1 MVIMVNTVIMT
12 VVAVSIGKRGNKI
25 EEVSKDQVTE
35 DLDVLLRNLIST
47 FLNVNFT
54 DNNIFQN
61 LMKSIFKTYHP
72 LSAQFNLPVIFL

>member
-61 LMKSIFKTYHP
+61 LMKSIFKT
-72 LSAQFNLPVIFL
+72 

>member
-1 MVIMVNTVIMT
+1 MVNTVIMA
-12 VVAVSIGKRGNKI
+12 VVAVSIGKRGNKV

-35 DLDVLLRNLIST
+35 KLDVLLRNLIST

-54 DNNIFQN
+54 DNNVFQN
-61 LMKSIFKTYHP
+61 LMKSIFKTYHH